1 MVAESSSGT
10 VTLLFTDLVGS
21 TEGRGRL
28 GEEAAEALRRTH
40 DRLMANA
47 IESHGGQ
54 VVKHLGDGVMATF
67 AGAADGLS
75 AAVAVQRAVGRHNR
89 SADGAERLEVRAGL
103 SAGDVTFEEG
113 DVFGTPVIEA
123 ARLCAAARGAQ
134 ILAADVV
141 RVLAGS
147 RGGHR
152 FVPAGALELKGLPGP
167 VTAVEVAWEAEA
179 GSAIPLPVAL
189 SRPGS
194 FRFVSREEE
203 VDVLT
208 RAWKEAA
215 AGDRRVVLVSGEAGV
230 GKTRLVAEAV
240 RRFHSD
246 GSVVLFGRCEE
257 ELGIPY
263 QPFAE
268 ALSDYVA
275 AVPLDELR
283 SQLGSL
289 GGELA
294 RLAPS
299 LPERITSLAEPLQ
312 AEPETERYRLF
323 EAVRELLTAVSD
335 AAPVV
340 LVLDDLQWAA
350 RPTLALL
357 VHLVRRA
364 ERARLLVV
372 ATYRDTDLG
381 RNDPLADV
389 LADLRRS
396 SGTDRLALGGLDQAG
411 AVAFVESLTGH
422 ALEDDMLAV
431 TRAVWTETEGN
442 PFFLGEVMR
451 HLVETGVAAEVDGRW
466 HVIRPLEQLGIPEGV
481 REVVGRRL
489 SRLPE
494 AANEVLAIAAVIG
507 REFDVGLL
515 ADVVGGVTDVV
526 LEAMEQAEAARLVVP
541 RRGRPGCYAFAH
553 ALVRSTL
560 YEELP
565 SVGRL
570 RLHRRVGLALE
581 HRVGAALP
589 ELARHFV
596 EAAPLGES
604 ARAVDYA
611 RQAGD
616 RARDGLA
623 MDEAAAHYELALNAL
638 EFSGEG
644 DPALRCDL
652 LIARGD
658 ALYRARDRRYRKVF
672 AAAASAAREL
682 GDARRLARVAVAHNP
697 KLARPVG
704 TTDEGVVALAEE
716 ALAALPPADDPLR
729 ARLLAVLALELAWS
743 PDADRRRSL
752 LEQAKAMAERLG
764 DRRVLADVLI
774 FRRWADTNP
783 QDLPARLAVAGEL
796 MALAEQLGDVEA
808 TCIGGVWLGMCHFED
823 LDTPALVSGIESA
836 AALVGQ
842 LRQPLLATEVA
853 GGRTMTALLLGR
865 LDEAARL
872 MAEEQ
877 DLGIEAGMPS
887 RTVIGHFATQQFVL
901 SYELGRPHEAV
912 EALGM
917 VETIATESNTARP
930 GFQAMLGLAYAEAG
944 ERERAV
950 EILDE
955 LAGAFH
961 HFPRVAIW
969 LGTIGTAGRLA
980 AALGDAERARTIYDL
995 LVSFAGRGCW
1005 NGPAVVGPV
1014 DPVLALLAATAGDFD
1029 VAEEHFA
1036 RAVEL
1041 CRARSLPTWLA
1052 RSQQEW
1058 AEMLVTRGAPGDAD
1072 RARQLATEALAG
1084 AEALGMAGVVG
1095 RSRAVLETVS

>member
-1 MVAESSSGT
+1 MVAASSGT

-40 DRLMANA
+40 DRLVATA
-47 IESHGGQ
+47 IESQGGQ

-75 AAVAVQRAVGRHNR
+75 AAVAVQRAVARHNR
-89 SADGAERLEVRAGL
+89 SAEGAERLEVRAGL
-103 SAGDVTFEEG
+103 SAGDVTFEDG

-167 VTAVEVAWEAEA
+167 VTAVEVAWEAEP
-179 GSAIPLPVAL
+179 GSALPLPVAL

-194 FRFVSREEE
+194 FRFVGREGE
-203 VDVLT
+203 VNILT
-208 RAWKEAA
+208 RGWKAAA
-215 AGDRRVVLVSGEAGV
+215 AGERRVVLVAGDAGV

-240 RRFHSD
+240 RRFHAK

-275 AVPLDELR
+275 AVPRDELR

-294 RLAPS
+294 RLAPR
-299 LPERITSLAEPLQ
+299 LPERVTGLAEPLR

-323 EAVRELLTAVSD
+323 EAVRELLTAISD

-364 ERARLLVV
+364 GEARLLVV

-396 SGTDRLALGGLDQAG
+396 TGTERLSLAGLDEDG
-411 AVAFVESLTGH
+411 AVTFVEALTGH
-422 ALEDDMLAV
+422 ALEGDMLAL
-431 TRAVWTETEGN
+431 TRAAWAETEGN

-451 HLVETGVAAEVDGRW
+451 HFVETGVAAEVDGRW
-466 HVIRPLEQLGIPEGV
+466 RVVRPLEHLGIPEGV

-489 SRLPE
+489 SRLSE
-494 AANEVLAIAAVIG
+494 AANEVLAVAAVIG
-507 REFDVGLL
+507 REFDMGLL
-515 ADVVGGVTDVV
+515 TEVVGGGADAV
-526 LEAMEQAEAARLVVP
+526 LDAIEEAEAARLVVAD
-541 RRGRPGCYAFAH
+541 RGRPGVYSFAH

-565 SVGRL
+565 SAGRL

-581 HRVGAALP
+581 QRVGAALP

-604 ARAVDYA
+604 TRAVEYA

-623 MDEAAAHYELALNAL
+623 MDEAATHYERALNAL
-638 EFSGEG
+638 DFSDGA
-644 DPALRCDL
+644 DPAVRCDL
-652 LIARGD
+652 LIALGD
-658 ALYRARDRRYRKVF
+658 ALYRARDRRYRKIL
-672 AAAASAAREL
+672 AAAAEAARGL
-682 GDARRLARVAVAHNP
+682 GDARRLGRVVIVHNP
-697 KLARPVG
+697 KFARPVG
-704 TTDEGVVALAEE
+704 TMDEGVIALAEE
-716 ALAALPPADDPLR
+716 ALAALPPDDDPLR
-729 ARLLAVLALELAWS
+729 ARLIAVLALELAWS

-752 LEQAKAMAERLG
+752 LEEAKAMAQRLG

-774 FRRWADTNP
+774 FRRWADTDP
-783 QDLPARLAVAGEL
+783 QDLPARLAGATELVALGE
-796 MALAEQLGDVEA
+796 ELGDVEA
-808 TCIGGVWLGMCHFED
+808 TCIGEVWLGMCHYED
-823 LDTPALVSGIESA
+823 LDTSALISGIESA

-842 LRQPLLATEVA
+842 LRQPLLATE
-853 GGRTMTALLLGR
+853 
-865 LDEAARL
+865 
-872 MAEEQ
+872 
-877 DLGIEAGMPS
+877 
-887 RTVIGHFATQQFVL
+887 
-901 SYELGRPHEAV
+901 
-912 EALGM
+912 
-917 VETIATESNTARP
+917 
-930 GFQAMLGLAYAEAG
+930 
-944 ERERAV
+944 
-950 EILDE
+950 
-955 LAGAFH
+955 
-961 HFPRVAIW
+961 
-969 LGTIGTAGRLA
+969 
-980 AALGDAERARTIYDL
+980 
-995 LVSFAGRGCW
+995 
-1005 NGPAVVGPV
+1005 
-1014 DPVLALLAATAGDFD
+1014 
-1029 VAEEHFA
+1029 
-1036 RAVEL
+1036 
-1041 CRARSLPTWLA
+1041 
-1052 RSQQEW
+1052 
-1058 AEMLVTRGAPGDAD
+1058 
-1072 RARQLATEALAG
+1072 
-1084 AEALGMAGVVG
+1084 
-1095 RSRAVLETVS
+1095 